1 VIDVLTAVITAQGE
15 FTMTTSD
22 PETATLQA
30 APADTAAEPKTTTK
44 AHTAPRKPRVAASK
58 GKSGKK
64 ATPAKKAPKGAKAA
78 KTAKKEAAPREGSK
92 TEKVLDLLK
101 RSNGATLAELMKA
114 TNWQAHSVRGFL
126 SGAIGKKL
134 GLAVESTKGEDGTR
148 TYSVKP

>member
-1 VIDVLTAVITAQGE
+1 MHVLTAVITAQGE
-15 FTMTTSD
+15 FTMTTSN
-22 PETATLQA
+22 PETTTLQA
-30 APADTAAEPKTTTK
+30 APPDKAAEPKATTK
-44 AHTAPRKPRVAASK
+44 ATPAPRKHRAAASK
-58 GKSGKK
+58 PKSGKK

-92 TEKVLDLLK
+92 TEKVLELLK

-126 SGAIGKKL
+126 SGTIGKKL
-134 GLAVESTKGEDGTR
+134 GWAVESTKGEDGTR